1 MTVTVDA
8 LRRGE
13 PEVLDRL
20 LADYGQDI
28 QDVAFAI
35 LRDPAEAE
43 DVLADTLLAA
53 LDRATSLRDPRA
65 LRSWL
70 LRIAVNRA
78 LDRRRR
84 RIRVVSL
91 ELDHDRPVVSPDATD
106 RIAVLAAMDD
116 LPPRTR
122 AAVVLRYHMD
132 LSIADVAATMGTCPN
147 TVKTLLRRALD
158 KMRTTLTDEP
168 HGEMAQV
175 VARG

>member
-1 MTVTVDA
+1 MTVDA
-8 LRRGE
+8 LRRGA
-13 PEVLDRL
+13 PEVLDEL
-20 LADYGQDI
+20 LATYGQDI

-53 LDRATSLRDPRA
+53 LDRATSLRDPGA
-65 LRSWL
+65 LRAWL

-84 RIRVVSL
+84 RIRIVSL
-91 ELDHDRPVVSPDATD
+91 EPDHDRAVVSPDATD
-106 RIAVLAAMDD
+106 RLAVLAAMDD

-132 LSIADVAATMGTCPN
+132 LSIADVATAMGTSQN

-158 KMRTTLTDEP
+158 KMRVALTEEP
-168 HGEMAQV
+168 RGEMAQA